1 MSESKAP
8 LLDVQA
14 IEALIPHRYPFLLVD
29 RVMELEPHQSIRCL
43 KAVSFNEP
51 FFMGHFPGHP
61 VMPGVLVVEALAQAG
76 AILVCYSMTPEER
89 AGSVTY
95 FMGIDSARFRK
106 PVTPGC
112 MLELRCQIVKAKGT
126 IFKQRGEAWVDG
138 QLVAEADFMAMLAKK
153 TA

>member
-1 MSESKAP
+1 MSESNAP

-14 IEALIPHRYPFLLVD
+14 IQALIPHRHPFLLVD
-29 RVMELEPHQSIRCL
+29 RVLELEPHQRIRAL

-61 VMPGVLVVEALAQAG
+61 VMPGVLVVEALAQTG

-106 PVTPGC
+106 PVTPGSL
-112 MLELRCQIVKAKGT
+112 LELRCEIVKSKGT
-126 IFKQRGEAWVDG
+126 IFKQRGEATVDG
-138 QLVAEADFMAMLAKK
+138 QLVAEVDFMAMLAKK
-153 TA
+153 SG

>member
-1 MSESKAP
+1 MSESNAP
-8 LLDVQA
+8 LMDVQA
-14 IEALIPHRYPFLLVD
+14 IQALIPHRHPFLLVD
-29 RVMELEPHQSIRCL
+29 RVLELEPHQRIRAL
-43 KAVSFNEP
+43 KAVTFNEP

-61 VMPGVLVVEALAQAG
+61 VMPGVLVVEALAQTG

-112 MLELRCQIVKAKGT
+112 MLELRCEIVKAKGT
-126 IFKQRGEAWVDG
+126 IFKQRGEATVDG
-138 QLVAEADFMAMLAKK
+138 QLVAEVDFMAMLAKK
-153 TA
+153 SG

>member
-1 MSESKAP
+1 MSDSAP

-14 IEALIPHRYPFLLVD
+14 IEALIPHRYPFLLID
-29 RVMELEPHQSIRCL
+29 RVLELDPMKSIRAV

-51 FFMGHFPGHP
+51 WFMGHFPGHP

-89 AGSVTY
+89 QGSVTY

-112 MLELRCQIVKAKGT
+112 MLELRCQVVKAKGA

-153 TA
+153 GA

>member
-1 MSESKAP
+1 MSESAP

-14 IEALIPHRYPFLLVD
+14 IEALIPHRYPFLLID
-29 RVMELEPHQSIRCL
+29 RVLELDPMKSIRAV

-51 FFMGHFPGHP
+51 YFMGHFPGHP

-89 AGSVTY
+89 EGSVTY

-112 MLELRCQIVKAKGT
+112 MLELRCQVVKAKGP

-153 TA
+153 GA